1 MCQPMIRP
9 LDVPADFPRCLEGGG
24 VRLELMELAH
34 EPALQAA
41 AADGELWRIT
51 YARVPEPGQ
60 MRGYIEQALAER
72 AHGHRWPFVVRELA
86 GGQIVGM
93 TSYMEIVPD
102 IRRVEIGGTWY
113 AQRWQRSHVNTACKW
128 LLLAHA
134 FDTLRCTVVGWRT
147 DVLNLTSQAAIERLG
162 AKRDGV
168 IRRQRLRRDGTIR
181 DAVIY
186 SLTAEE
192 WAAEAR
198 ERLRSRLR
206 PAAEPA

>member
-1 MCQPMIRP
+1 
-9 LDVPADFPRCLEGGG
+9 
-24 VRLELMELAH
+24 
-34 EPALQAA
+34 
-41 AADGELWRIT
+41 
-51 YARVPEPGQ
+51 